1 LARRVFGVG
10 KQWHVNVQPYSGSPA
25 NSAVYLG
32 LLNFG
37 DTIMGLALSHGG
49 HLTHGHPVNFSGKA
63 YKVVR
68 YGVDERNGWLNYDE
82 LERLAKKTKPKIIV
96 SGATAYPRMIQFS
109 RIGRIAKKVKA
120 LHLAD
125 ISHIAGLVVARQ
137 HPSPFAHADIVT
149 TTTHKT
155 LRGPRA
161 AIIFCKKPFADAIDK
176 AVFPGLQGGP
186 HLNAIA
192 SIAAA
197 FEEAMRPSFRAY
209 QKRVVANARVL
220 SEALR
225 AQGLTLISGGTDNH
239 LLLVNLAASG
249 IDASEAEKR
258 LEQAGI
264 IANRNTVPGDPSPFR
279 PSGLRMGTPS
289 ATSRGMGERE
299 MRLIAA
305 LIVQILQDRKNVKHV
320 RGEVL
325 ALCKKFP
332 LPERYR

>member
-1 LARRVFGVG
+1 MKETAGSIMTSWNALRK
-10 KQWHVNVQPYSGSPA
+10 KQNQRSLY
-25 NSAVYLG
+25 
-32 LLNFG
+32 
-37 DTIMGLALSHGG
+37 
-49 HLTHGHPVNFSGKA
+49 
-63 YKVVR
+63 
-68 YGVDERNGWLNYDE
+68 
-82 LERLAKKTKPKIIV
+82 
-96 SGATAYPRMIQFS
+96 
-109 RIGRIAKKVKA
+109 
-120 LHLAD
+120 LAD

-258 LEQAGI
+258 LEQAG
-264 IANRNTVPGDPSPFR
+264 
-279 PSGLRMGTPS
+279 
-289 ATSRGMGERE
+289 
-299 MRLIAA
+299 
-305 LIVQILQDRKNVKHV
+305 
-320 RGEVL
+320 
-325 ALCKKFP
+325 
-332 LPERYR
+332 